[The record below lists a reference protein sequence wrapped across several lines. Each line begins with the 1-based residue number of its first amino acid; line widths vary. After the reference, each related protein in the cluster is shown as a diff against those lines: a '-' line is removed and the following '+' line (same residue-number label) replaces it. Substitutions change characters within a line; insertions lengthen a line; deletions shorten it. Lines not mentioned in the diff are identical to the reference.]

1 MTLACSTPPSGYV
14 PGMPQQPI
22 WKRVLEGIMSIGAS
36 PDESESR
43 RSGRRVF
50 ILAFILAGV
59 FSIPPAIARFDAGYT
74 WVGVVD
80 LVTLAIPV
88 LLLVV
93 IAIRP
98 TSYVATLHVMFVVIV
113 AGPVLDTAM
122 FGGLLPSGLLVIFG
136 LDVALAALLAI
147 SLGAGLVWFGVFL
160 LSVVY
165 AVAIPH
171 WVDPIY
177 TLNDPTGNAAF
188 NLIATGIVTIAV
200 MIYFIRQRDRFQQR
214 SDDLLHAILPDRIV
228 AQLKDAPGTIAD
240 DVASASVLFADV
252 VDFTPLSATM
262 TPADLVDLL
271 DGVFSAFDGF
281 VQELGLEKIKTVGDA
296 YMVASGVPVPRDD
309 HADAIADLAL
319 RIRDLVATTT
329 FGGRRLQLRIGVA
342 SGPVTAGII
351 GTQKFAYDL
360 WGDTVNTASRMESS
374 GLPGE
379 IQLAPTTYE
388 LLRDRY
394 RCQPR
399 GPVQVKGKSEMITF
413 LLLERR
419 QDASW

>member
-1 MTLACSTPPSGYV
+1 MPRPPT
-14 PGMPQQPI
+14 
-22 WKRVLEGIMSIGAS
+22 WKRLLEGILSIGAS
-36 PDESESR
+36 PSESDSR

-50 ILAFILAGV
+50 MLAFILATLLSV
-59 FSIPPAIARFDAGYT
+59 PAVIERFGAGYT

-80 LVTLAIPV
+80 LVTLAIPI

-98 TSYVATLHVMFVVIV
+98 TSYVTSLHVMFVVIV

-122 FGGLLPSGLLVIFG
+122 FGGLLPSGFLVIFV
-136 LDVALAALLAI
+136 LDVALGALLAI
-147 SLGAGLVWFGVFL
+147 SLRAGLVWFGVFV

-177 TLNDPTGNAAF
+177 ALNDPTGNAAF
-188 NLIATGIVTIAV
+188 NLIATGMVTMAV
-200 MIYFIRQRDRFQQR
+200 MIYFIRQRDRFQRR
-214 SDDLLHAILPDRIV
+214 SDDLLHAILPDQIA
-228 AQLKDAPGTIAD
+228 AQLKDEPGTIAD
-240 DVASASVLFADV
+240 DVPSASVLFADV
-252 VDFTPLSATM
+252 VDFTAMSVTM
-262 TPADLVDLL
+262 SPAELVEML
-271 DGVFSAFDGF
+271 DELFTVFDGF
-281 VQELGLEKIKTVGDA
+281 VTELGLEKIKTIGDA

-319 RIRDLVATTT
+319 RIRDHVATTT
-329 FGGRRLQLRIGVA
+329 FGGRKLQMRVGIA

-351 GTQKFAYDL
+351 GTHKFAYDL
-360 WGDTVNTASRMESS
+360 WGDTVNMASRMESS

-379 IQLAPTTYE
+379 IQLAPSTYE

-394 RCQPR
+394 GCERR
-399 GPVQVKGKSEMITF
+399 GPVQVKGKAEMMTYV
-413 LLLERR
+413 LLGRR
-419 QDASW
+419 EDAPGRQAD

>member
-1 MTLACSTPPSGYV
+1 MPP
-14 PGMPQQPI
+14 QPI

-59 FSIPPAIARFDAGYT
+59 LSIPPVIARFDAGYT

-147 SLGAGLVWFGVFL
+147 SLRAGLVWFGVFL

-165 AVAIPH
+165 AVAVPH
-171 WVDPIY
+171 WVDRIY
-177 TLNDPTGNAAF
+177 TLDDPTGNAAF

-419 QDASW
+419 EDASWE

>member
-1 MTLACSTPPSGYV
+1 
-14 PGMPQQPI
+14 MPHQPI

-50 ILAFILAGV
+50 ILAFVLASV
-59 FSIPPAIARFDAGYT
+59 LSIPPVIARFDAGYT

-98 TSYVATLHVMFVVIV
+98 RSYVATLHVMFVVIM

-136 LDVALAALLAI
+136 LDIALAALLAI
-147 SLGAGLVWFGVFL
+147 SLRAGLVWFGVFL

-165 AVAIPH
+165 AVAVPH
-171 WVDPIY
+171 WVDRIY
-177 TLNDPTGNAAF
+177 TLDDPTGNAAF

-271 DGVFSAFDGF
+271 DGIFSAFDGF

-419 QDASW
+419 EDASWE

>member
-1 MTLACSTPPSGYV
+1 
-14 PGMPQQPI
+14 MPHLPT
-22 WKRVLEGIMSIGAS
+22 WKRVLEGILSIGAS

-50 ILAFILAGV
+50 MLALILATLL
-59 FSIPPAIARFDAGYT
+59 SIPAVIARFDAGYT

-80 LVTLAIPV
+80 LVTLVVPV

-98 TSYVATLHVMFVVIV
+98 SSYVKTLQVMFVVIV

-136 LDVALAALLAI
+136 LDIGLAALLAI
-147 SLGAGLVWFGVFL
+147 NLRAGLVWFGVFV

-177 TLNDPTGNAAF
+177 TLDDPTGNAAF
-188 NLIATGIVTIAV
+188 NLIATGILTMAV
-200 MIYFIRQRDRFQQR
+200 MIYFMRQRDRLQQR
-214 SDDLLHAILPDRIV
+214 SDDLLHAILPDQIA

-240 DVASASVLFADV
+240 DVPSASVLFADV
-252 VDFTPLSATM
+252 VDFTLMSATM
-262 TPADLVDLL
+262 SPAELVGML
-271 DGVFSAFDGF
+271 DELFSVFDGF
-281 VQELGLEKIKTVGDA
+281 VTELGLEKIKTVGDA
-296 YMVASGVPVPRDD
+296 YMVAAGVPQARPD
-309 HADAIADLAL
+309 HASAIAELAL
-319 RIRDLVATTT
+319 RIRDRVATTT
-329 FGGRRLQLRIGVA
+329 FGGRQLRMRIGVA

-351 GTQKFAYDL
+351 GTHKFAYDL

-379 IQLAPTTYE
+379 IQLAPSTYE

-394 RCQPR
+394 LCERR
-399 GPVQVKGKSEMITF
+399 GLVQVKGKAEMMTF
-413 LLLERR
+413 LLLGRR
-419 QDASW
+419 EDAPRGEAD